1 MEATVSGS
9 VSSAGDI
16 YDATGTLRVAG
27 ANMPG
32 GSSGDVLTSDANG
45 NLSLQ
50 APAGGGGGTV
60 TSVTVESAN
69 GLAGTVN
76 DAETTPQIT
85 LSTTVTGLLKGNGTA
100 VSAATAG
107 TDYLAPAGSGAS
119 LTGITATQVGADAS
133 GAAAAAQAAAEAASD
148 PAGSAATAQSNA
160 ETYAASQASA
170 AQSAA
175 EAASVPL
182 SDLPLSVANGGSGTA
197 LQVPGATPFNPVML
211 APVKWAFVNYD
222 VAQYQLGA
230 TYSYSNG
237 TAGVGA
243 TITAGANGVLSID
256 GGSPSVGDRV
266 LVSDGYAHG
275 TGNSPYVDG
284 TYVVTSVGS
293 VSTEWVLTR
302 ASDTNTA
309 ATLFQYWGVQITSGT
324 QFGGGWGVVTA
335 LSGTAG
341 TGPQT
346 YAVSTSFLQM
356 SIAGPSAWAAGTRC
370 VAMGQQAT
378 AIGTQATAA
387 ANNAVAIGNTA
398 YATGTAST
406 AVGYTSKASGQQSIA
421 IGSFCYA
428 PARNSS
434 AYGVGSS
441 ASSQNQEAFASG
453 NSGPAGSQQ
462 HTRLCQYATT
472 TSATPASLASSNSA
486 ALVLQTY
493 QDDLL
498 PGERRGPQD
507 RPVRHRLRVDVRRGT
522 AGLRVRVGYHR
533 RGGVD
538 GRGDKRDRLLVEP
551 VRRGPRRGV
560 HDRLPVFGDSPRRR
574 VGVDDRRR
582 HLYRDQRELVHRLR
596 LRVRLRDRDRVDR
609 RGCFA
614 GRRLLMGRGVG
625 PHGDPRRAG
634 LGRVRLDGRRRRQ
647 RQHRHVHRDRVGGGD
662 DRLARGDRHGRTG
675 RLTRAPRR
683 TMCRCQ
689 GT

>member
-1 MEATVSGS
+1 VSGS

-32 GSSGDVLTSDANG
+32 GSNGDVLTSDANG

-107 TDYLAPAGSGAS
+107 TDYLAPAGSGAA

-133 GAAAAAQAAAEAASD
+133 GAAAAAQAAAI
-148 PAGSAATAQSNA
+148 
-160 ETYAASQASA
+160 
-170 AQSAA
+170 
-175 EAASVPL
+175 AASVPV

-293 VSTEWVLTR
+293 ASSEWVLTR

-324 QFGGGWGVVTA
+324 QFGGGYGVVTA

-387 ANNAVAIGNTA
+387 ANNATAIGNTS

-493 QDDLL
+493 QELADYSKTIYFRANVVARRTDQYGTDSVWTFAGVLRGSGSASATTVAAGSTG
-498 PGERRGPQD
+498 GEISAIASWSSPSAGVLDVASTTGYPSSGTLHVAASGSTTAVVTYTGISGNSFTGCAYVSGSATGTVSTGGAVSLVDAYSWVGGSAPTATLVAQD
-507 RPVRHRLRVDVRRGT
+507 SAASAWAVAVAVSANTVTFTVTGS
-522 AGLRVRVGYHR
+522 AGETIGWLAVI
-533 RGGVD
+533 D
-538 GRGDKRDRLLVEP
+538 MD
-551 VRRGPRRGV
+551 
-560 HDRLPVFGDSPRRR
+560 
-574 VGVDDRRR
+574 
-582 HLYRDQRELVHRLR
+582 ELV
-596 LRVRLRDRDRVDR
+596 
-609 RGCFA
+609 G
-614 GRRLLMGRGVG
+614 
-625 PHGDPRRAG
+625 
-634 LGRVRLDGRRRRQ
+634 
-647 RQHRHVHRDRVGGGD
+647 
-662 DRLARGDRHGRTG
+662 
-675 RLTRAPRR
+675 
-683 TMCRCQ
+683 
-689 GT
+689 